1 MEFQMSL
8 IFTQNNQKYFSVKVC
23 VLYEN
28 QTITL
33 SHITIWF
40 SGNHTCIENLSLKKT
55 TAETLL
61 HGYNILGNALF
72 EKLEYNFAIIIEDR
86 LTGKIITTRDR
97 FGIEPLYYTKLENT
111 YYFSQNITDLSKLS
125 PQLNQE
131 KIYSYLDSFT
141 SKYSNVYDVS
151 TFYKNIKSV
160 LPAHYT
166 VFSDTIEAFPYWK
179 PTPVFYHQSEVYNQF
194 RDLLVNSVKANTASY
209 SKVAAQISGG
219 LDSSS
224 LTVLYSKISKPVT
237 LFMDPGI
244 AENMDPYYCR
254 EVVKSIDSEHY
265 TLSPER
271 DIYPLISNLSSF
283 SGHPDYSLFSSAL
296 MASVS
301 QKAREL
307 QCDAMLS
314 GHDGD
319 TVIDHGREY
328 LQALKE
334 KGEWYVFCTMLTQAA
349 LSIETSDANPNWQE
363 MSTEKR
369 IKFVKTQ
376 RINNEVLRL
385 LKSRDIIQ
393 IKKLLA
399 DSYREFGFTPLSF
412 ISFLAKKVSNKI
424 RYQYVSSDLAIS
436 HKIKEQEEESLE
448 QLYSFNRITDSYQ
461 FKTATSRTFININ
474 EQLTAL
480 GRQYGQSYLFP
491 FFERRL
497 LEFSM
502 SVPDEVKYGGGL
514 TRALL
519 RKGLQNDLPPELLK
533 RRGKSDFTKYAL
545 PSSINLWEDNKDK
558 FITNFEIWEIVNQ
571 KSFLKNMEI
580 AKNPKIPLRIR
591 SNAII
596 PLNRVMYLSIWLDTL
611 K

>member
-1 MEFQMSL
+1 MYSFFHTKEFITSDSIKICFEGNLSCTENIHIQGNSL
-8 IFTQNNQKYFSVKVC
+8 ISK
-23 VLYEN
+23 
-28 QTITL
+28 
-33 SHITIWF
+33 
-40 SGNHTCIENLSLKKT
+40 
-55 TAETLL
+55 LL
-61 HGYNILGNALF
+61 NGYKAWGIDLF
-72 EKLEYNFAIIIEDR
+72 EKLEFNFAIVIEDK
-86 LTGKIITTRDR
+86 LENKIIVARDR
-97 FGIEPLYYTKLENT
+97 FGLEPLYYTKLGDT
-111 YYFSQNITDLSKLS
+111 YHFSQNITDLSKLS
-125 PQLNQE
+125 PELNE
-131 KIYSYLDSFT
+131 ERIAGYLDAFT
-141 SKYSNVYDVS
+141 ASYSNLYDTS

-179 PTPVFYHQSEVYNQF
+179 PTPVSYHASEVYNQF
-194 RDLLVNSVKANTASY
+194 RELLVNSVKANTASY
-209 SKVAAQISGG
+209 TKVASQMSGG

-224 LTVLYSKISKPVT
+224 LAVLYSKINKPVT

-244 AENMDPYYCR
+244 PENLDPYYCR
-254 EVVKSIDSEHY
+254 EVVKSIDSDHY

-271 DIYPLISNLSSF
+271 NIYPLISNLSSF

-296 MASVS
+296 MVSVS

-328 LQALKE
+328 LYSLKE

-349 LSIETSDANPNWQE
+349 LSIETSDTYPNWRE
-363 MSTEKR
+363 MSAEKR
-369 IKFVKTQ
+369 IKIVKTQ
-376 RINNEVLRL
+376 RINNEILKL

-399 DSYREFGFTPLSF
+399 DSRREFGFTPLSF
-412 ISFLAKKVSNKI
+412 ISFLAKKVYDKI
-424 RYQYVSSDLAIS
+424 RYPSISSNLSIS

-480 GRQYGQSYLFP
+480 GRQYGQSFLFP

-519 RKGLQNDLPPELLK
+519 RKGLKKDLPAELLK

-558 FITNFEIWEIVNQ
+558 FMTNSEIWEIVNQ

-580 AKNPKIPLRIR
+580 AKNPTIPLRIR